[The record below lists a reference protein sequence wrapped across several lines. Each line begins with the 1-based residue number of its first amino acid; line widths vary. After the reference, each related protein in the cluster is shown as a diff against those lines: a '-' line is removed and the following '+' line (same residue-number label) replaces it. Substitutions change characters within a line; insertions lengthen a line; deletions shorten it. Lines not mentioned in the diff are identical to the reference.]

1 MLANISDCFYQAFF
15 FYGQK
20 NIKID
25 YVFPSMI
32 QAGRSL
38 QHVGLLISENL
49 QLDKDRDNGKGG
61 GEKGV

>member
-1 MLANISDCFYQAFF
+1 M
-15 FYGQK
+15 GRK
-20 NIKID
+20 KIKID

-49 QLDKDRDNGKGG
+49 QLDKNRDNGKGG